1 MASNSLGTIFK
12 ITTFGESHGKAVGV
26 VIDGCPAK
34 LPLCVED
41 IQKAL
46 DQRLPGKRPYTSPRQ
61 EKDRAEIL
69 SGVFHG
75 MTTGAPIAILIP
87 NNDVDSRAYDLIKDI
102 YRPGHANYT
111 FEEKYGI
118 FDHRGGGRA
127 SARETVCRV
136 AAGAVASKF
145 LNEQCIQC
153 LAYLSQIGPIKAQL
167 ENFEF
172 NVFEQLVQKST
183 LFCPDKNSEL
193 LMITFLE
200 KIKEEGD
207 SIGGMVDFIST
218 GLPVGLGDPIYE
230 KLGAKLSLAMMSIP
244 AAKGFE
250 MGEGFHSAEMKG
262 SSHNDAFVIQKGDIQ
277 TRTNHAGGILG
288 GITTGMPLT
297 GKVAFKPA
305 SSIRIPQTTLN
316 RTQKEIKF
324 ECPQEARHDICV
336 AIRAVPVVQ
345 AMLALTL
352 ADALLM
358 NRCARL

>member
-1 MASNSLGTIFK
+1 MASNSLGTLFK
-12 ITTFGESHGKAVGV
+12 ITTFGESHGKAMGV

-41 IQKAL
+41 IQVAL
-46 DQRLPGKRPYTSPRQ
+46 DQRLPGMRPYTSPRQ
-61 EKDRAEIL
+61 EKDRVEIL
-69 SGVFHG
+69 SGVFRG
-75 MTTGAPIAILIP
+75 MTTGAPIALLIP
-87 NNDVDSRAYDLIKDI
+87 NNDVDSRSYDLIKDI

-111 FEEKYGI
+111 FEEKYGV

-145 LNEQCIQC
+145 LKEQDIQC
-153 LAYLSQIGPIKAQL
+153 LAYLSQMGPIKAQL
-167 ENFEF
+167 GNFEF
-172 NVFEQLVQKST
+172 NALNQLIQKSP

-193 LMITFLE
+193 LMISLLE
-200 KIKEEGD
+200 RIKEEGD
-207 SIGGMVDFIST
+207 SIGGIVEFIST
-218 GLPVGLGDPIYE
+218 GLTVGLGDPVYE
-230 KLGAKLSLAMMSIP
+230 KLGAKLALAMMSIP

-250 MGEGFHSAEMKG
+250 IGEGFHSAEMRG
-262 SSHNDAFVIQKGDIQ
+262 SSHNDAFVSQQGHVK
-277 TRTNHAGGILG
+277 TKTNHAGGVLG

-305 SSIRIPQTTLN
+305 SSIRIPQTTVD

-324 ECPQEARHDICV
+324 TCPQEARHDICV
-336 AIRAVPVVQ
+336 AIRAVPIVQ

-352 ADALLM
+352 ADAILM